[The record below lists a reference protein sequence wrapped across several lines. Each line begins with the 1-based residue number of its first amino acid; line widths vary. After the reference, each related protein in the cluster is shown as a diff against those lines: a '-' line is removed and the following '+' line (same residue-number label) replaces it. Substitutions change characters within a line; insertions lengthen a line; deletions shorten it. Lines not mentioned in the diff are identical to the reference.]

1 MTAVYLFRYILS
13 ITLVYP
19 KYNPDLY
26 MTYESDDMTYLGTW
40 AFLVLTLCW
49 LSSTNTQVL
58 RRPDLLSSKGKP
70 LITKAGLK
78 TVWTRLADRLSTV
91 VADTLMIT
99 ISPAWEYTGH
109 FYDLYIN
116 AKENSKLTGDRMK
129 LLMLTLPFIVSDL
142 IALEVNAIYPSYTR
156 VMPSIKYYKLLILWQ
171 ITLINAAIDR
181 ARPGSR
187 LHGLPHVSDPSD
199 EVEEALIK

>member
-1 MTAVYLFRYILS
+1 
-13 ITLVYP
+13 
-19 KYNPDLY
+19 
-26 MTYESDDMTYLGTW
+26 MTYLGTW

-156 VMPSIKYYKLLILWQ
+156 VMPSINCSYYGRSRSSMQRLIGQGLARGCTAYHTSPTPVTRSRRPSSSEWRNIVSCWRRLLDTDL
-171 ITLINAAIDR
+171 
-181 ARPGSR
+181 AR
-187 LHGLPHVSDPSD
+187 LQEMAVDPW
-199 EVEEALIK
+199 